1 METNLTVLILQLD
14 DWVLCRIY
22 NKKGTIEKLQP
33 SSDPV
38 VTRRIE
44 SPEIEEKKPEIL
56 KSGGVLP
63 PAPAMTDYMY
73 FDPSDSIP
81 KLHTDSSCSEQ
92 VVSPEFASEV
102 QSEPKWNEWEKS
114 LEFPF
119 YMDTTLSNGFTQFAS
134 NNNNTNNNN
143 NNNQMS
149 PLQDMFM
156 YWPKPF

>member
-1 METNLTVLILQLD
+1 M
-14 DWVLCRIY
+14 LCRIY

-33 SSDPV
+33 STDV
-38 VTRRIE
+38 VVSRKIE

-56 KSGGVLP
+56 KGGGGLP
-63 PAPAMTDYMY
+63 PAMTDYMY

-114 LEFPF
+114 LEFPY
-119 YMDTTLSNGFTQFAS
+119 YMDTSLSNGFSQFSS
-134 NNNNTNNNN
+134 NNNNNI
-143 NNNQMS
+143 QMS